1 MQNEI
6 EQSNLSVVENA
17 GGLENAEK
25 IKLKD
30 VSFDNVR
37 GNIKN
42 IPMNLKNLE
51 QPVVDNVVP
60 FVNVKE
66 QEVENSFND
75 VEAEKSAPI
84 AIDGPTIETADSII
98 FLPDEF
104 TATEFG
110 YKPINVSNKM
120 YACIMTKH
128 DKLID
133 MLNVPIKK
141 DESPMITVSD
151 GYTDEIINQSSQEN
165 YEIENQPQQENVVE
179 DSSEFTYSEI
189 KDENMPVPEVNVSE
203 YGEPVIGN
211 NEEIDENDIVVEN
224 EQPVIEDGFKTVDVE
239 EYTVDANVSSDE
251 KFDLNQ
257 YQEPQAVS
265 EESKQQF
272 ETPTEEPVVETSVEE
287 NPAMTIIDQ
296 LAPDKQKEIE
306 EYTLDISNIVARVN
320 AIPKVDSFGKQDEVV
335 DKDDKGVSVE
345 EGINKNDNT
354 FEKKVVLFTEL
365 SQNVAN
371 ILKEQEKKQIDT
383 KTGKKQGNFIQI
395 TNIYEPEENKSEKGL
410 AV

>member
-1 MQNEI
+1 
-6 EQSNLSVVENA
+6 
-17 GGLENAEK
+17 
-25 IKLKD
+25 
-30 VSFDNVR
+30 
-37 GNIKN
+37 
-42 IPMNLKNLE
+42 
-51 QPVVDNVVP
+51 
-60 FVNVKE
+60 
-66 QEVENSFND
+66 
-75 VEAEKSAPI
+75 
-84 AIDGPTIETADSII
+84 
-98 FLPDEF
+98 
-104 TATEFG
+104 
-110 YKPINVSNKM
+110 
-120 YACIMTKH
+120 
-128 DKLID
+128 
-133 MLNVPIKK
+133 
-141 DESPMITVSD
+141 MITVSD